1 MLIISAGFIKVFSSK
16 LSIKGVTR
24 VFELFG
30 KFLGQKEFKN
40 YWTQVAP
47 FYARSKKITYITPRP
62 ARKRQELDQPGLSCE
77 TLNTS
82 VYSCPC
88 LGPRKLS
95 VMEQDADANRESE
108 E

>member
-40 YWTQVAP
+40 Y
-47 FYARSKKITYITPRP
+47 
-62 ARKRQELDQPGLSCE
+62 
-77 TLNTS
+77 
-82 VYSCPC
+82 
-88 LGPRKLS
+88 
-95 VMEQDADANRESE
+95 
-108 E
+108 